1 LYELST
7 FLLTPTV
14 ANQYA
19 KIVKEKAV
27 LRNILKTAQQI
38 S

>member
-1 LYELST
+1 LYELASFAIT
-7 FLLTPTV
+7 ARV
-14 ANQYA
+14 AADYG

-27 LRNILKTAQQI
+27 LRNILKTCQNI